1 MLNSYLDTPDEDDLD
16 NDLQP
21 DDQDDP
27 LEPESGQDIASEEV
41 DQPRRGN
48 PAVALRQERELRRKA
63 EKRAQELESEKQRW
77 DAYQR
82 HSQQPQ
88 QDPNLIRA
96 QVEQKLQQAME
107 GEHPLASFYEL
118 ATSAAEQRALERLNS
133 HFQQQYGW
141 LNEEGASR
149 QAKKV
154 TEALLQE
161 RPEYAYLAE
170 APSFQSKLTE
180 ALQYAEDP
188 KATAEWLASVYHDA
202 TQIARG
208 QQPRPSRMGS
218 VVGNNTRRPKSGSGL
233 PDNVMGMRFHELQA
247 ALLKDS

>member
-27 LEPESGQDIASEEV
+27 LEPESGQDISSEEV

-48 PAVALRQERELRRKA
+48 PAIPLKQLREKERQYL
-63 EKRAQELESEKQRW
+63 KRIADLEAEKQRW

-82 HSQQPQ
+82 HSQEQQQPQ
-88 QDPNLIRA
+88 ISKEEAN
-96 QVEQKLQQAME
+96 QKLLDFMANDPIGYTQWVQQQAK
-107 GEHPLASFYEL
+107 AEL
-118 ATSAAEQRALERLNS
+118 TNQW
-133 HFQQQYGW
+133 QQQYGW

-149 QAKKV
+149 QAKKA

-170 APSFQSKLTE
+170 APSFQGKLTE

-233 PDNVMGMRFHELQA
+233 PDNVMGLRFHELQA
-247 ALLKDS
+247 LMKDS